1 MPLVRDKPETR
12 YAWVGDHV
20 AIAYQVVGN
29 GPVDIVYLQGYASNV
44 DVNWEW
50 PPIARFLQGLA
61 RMARL
66 IVMDLRGQGLSERF
80 APPEV
85 PPLETLMDDINAVLD
100 AAASDRAVVFATDEC
115 GFVAVP
121 FAATYPDRCIGLILW
136 AAAPSWWRDE
146 EITWGWEEEQWDQEI
161 RRALADWGGVERA
174 RSSLPEASPSL
185 AADPGAA
192 EFWARFERAA
202 GTPAAAA
209 AAIGKW
215 SRTDVRSI
223 LPAVHVPTLVM
234 HADQDPVEPVE
245 SAKYLASH
253 IARAHLEL
261 IASNDHLVYAAHQKS
276 VLTSIKRF
284 LSGIRETESILDR
297 FLSTVLFTDIVQ
309 STERVTSLGDA
320 GWRRLLEAHHS
331 GVRAHLAR
339 FRGREIDTVGDG
351 FFAAFDGPARA
362 IRCAQAIIDDVE
374 SLGIRVRAGVHT
386 GECETIDGK
395 VGGFAV
401 NVGARVSAM
410 AGPSEVW
417 ATQTVRDLVAGSGL
431 TFEDR
436 GEHDLKGVP
445 DRWRLYS
452 VTG

>member
-253 IARAHLEL
+253 IARADLEL

-276 VLTSIKRF
+276 VLTSS
-284 LSGIRETESILDR
+284 SGSFRASGR
-297 FLSTVLFTDIVQ
+297 PSPSSTVSCRQCF
-309 STERVTSLGDA
+309 SPTSCN
-320 GWRRLLEAHHS
+320 RR
-331 GVRAHLAR
+331 
-339 FRGREIDTVGDG
+339 
-351 FFAAFDGPARA
+351 
-362 IRCAQAIIDDVE
+362 
-374 SLGIRVRAGVHT
+374 
-386 GECETIDGK
+386 
-395 VGGFAV
+395 
-401 NVGARVSAM
+401 SA
-410 AGPSEVW
+410 
-417 ATQTVRDLVAGSGL
+417 
-431 TFEDR
+431 
-436 GEHDLKGVP
+436 
-445 DRWRLYS
+445 
-452 VTG
+452 